1 MKGINFM
8 IEVAIS
14 IIILSLGLFLLT
26 KNYEKPILISKYRVE
41 VFQALVSLDKNNN
54 LRRFA
59 LENDATSINN
69 TISQLLNKNIKH
81 HVVIYNESSNTS
93 AIPQIES
100 KNIVVVDYLI
110 SGDFGNFSP
119 RKIKVF
125 IWD

>member
-41 VFQALVSLDKNNN
+41 VFQALASLDKNNN

-69 TISQLLNKNIKH
+69 TISKLLNKNIKH
-81 HVVIYNESSNTS
+81 YVVIYNESSNTS
-93 AIPQIES
+93 AMPQIES